1 MITRTM
7 SADKFK
13 YLGKKPGPITLH
25 IYMGLDLSA
34 GLTYRFNEF
43 TWGSGLTGNYAV
55 VEIQYAF
62 FDDLSNY
69 RTYIANIT
77 EIGWEEQ

>member
-1 MITRTM
+1 MMVRTM
-7 SADKFK
+7 SSERFK
-13 YLGKKPGPITLH
+13 YLGKTTGPATLH
-25 IYMGLDLSA
+25 IFMGLDLSA

-43 TWGSGLTGNYAV
+43 TWGGGLTGNYAV
-55 VEIQYAF
+55 VEIQYSF
-62 FDDLSNY
+62 SDDLSNY